1 MRISLSTKVAIG
13 TFIIATV
20 GILVI
25 VFLSFSLMMQY
36 SKENSLEHLN
46 FELKQNKESIHND
59 IQQVIYDAKVLS
71 KNEDVA
77 AYSRAFYNPYN
88 YDKKTNRTLE
98 GIESSL
104 EKNFIALLSHND
116 AYFNIRLLYKT
127 GWELLVTYKDKQ
139 GVHIQKKRLL
149 QDKAAKKYFQET
161 IKLHP
166 EEVSVSDITLN
177 EEYGQ
182 LSYPLTPT
190 IRISLPIYIDKKLF
204 GMLIINANINKL
216 FRVIKQYDDKNSPKN
231 IYLADKNKYYIYNK
245 DQSKTFGYVF
255 GHKDY
260 RLDYDFDLSKQSYYK
275 DDILFTYTTLH
286 YTKDKF
292 IYIALTSTS
301 SFLQKDYENFIR
313 SLALYSLLVSLLIAL
328 ISLILVRRLITPLSK
343 ITQAAK
349 AIADDTSKNNIDFN
363 TIHTHDEIEE
373 LANSLQIMLQK
384 LEESKKDVEKKVKER
399 TEELNKLNE
408 TLEQLVKE
416 KTNENIKQLETLQQQ
431 SKLASMG
438 EMIGAIAHQWRQPL
452 NEISIAV
459 QNLKYDY
466 EDGLITKEYLDDFIK
481 STKKVIQFM
490 SDTIDDFRNFY
501 RVDKTQERFSVKE
514 AVQRVLSIQTAQ
526 LQNNN
531 IKVTLLGED
540 FEIVGYKNELQQVI
554 LNLINNAKD
563 VLLERN
569 ISDAKITIILKNH
582 TVIVRDNGGGITPE
596 VIDRVFEP
604 YFTTKEQGKGTGMG
618 LYMSKMM
625 IEENMNAKLSV
636 KNTSEGAEFR
646 IDFDE

>member
-1 MRISLSTKVAIG
+1 
-13 TFIIATV
+13 
-20 GILVI
+20 
-25 VFLSFSLMMQY
+25 
-36 SKENSLEHLN
+36 
-46 FELKQNKESIHND
+46 
-59 IQQVIYDAKVLS
+59 
-71 KNEDVA
+71 
-77 AYSRAFYNPYN
+77 
-88 YDKKTNRTLE
+88 
-98 GIESSL
+98 
-104 EKNFIALLSHND
+104 
-116 AYFNIRLLYKT
+116 
-127 GWELLVTYKDKQ
+127 
-139 GVHIQKKRLL
+139 
-149 QDKAAKKYFQET
+149 
-161 IKLHP
+161 
-166 EEVSVSDITLN
+166 
-177 EEYGQ
+177 
-182 LSYPLTPT
+182 
-190 IRISLPIYIDKKLF
+190 
-204 GMLIINANINKL
+204 
-216 FRVIKQYDDKNSPKN
+216 
-231 IYLADKNKYYIYNK
+231 
-245 DQSKTFGYVF
+245 
-255 GHKDY
+255 
-260 RLDYDFDLSKQSYYK
+260 
-275 DDILFTYTTLH
+275 
-286 YTKDKF
+286 
-292 IYIALTSTS
+292 
-301 SFLQKDYENFIR
+301 
-313 SLALYSLLVSLLIAL
+313 
-328 ISLILVRRLITPLSK
+328 
-343 ITQAAK
+343 
-349 AIADDTSKNNIDFN
+349 
-363 TIHTHDEIEE
+363 
-373 LANSLQIMLQK
+373 MLQK

-408 TLEQLVKE
+408 TLEELVKE
-416 KTNENIKQLETLQQQ
+416 KTNENIRQLETLQQQ

-514 AVQRVLSIQTAQ
+514 AIQRVLSIQKAQ

-540 FEIVGYKNELQQVI
+540 FEVVGYKNELQQVI

-569 ISDAKITIILKNH
+569 ISDAKITIVLKNH

-636 KNTSEGAEFR
+636 KNTNEGAEFR